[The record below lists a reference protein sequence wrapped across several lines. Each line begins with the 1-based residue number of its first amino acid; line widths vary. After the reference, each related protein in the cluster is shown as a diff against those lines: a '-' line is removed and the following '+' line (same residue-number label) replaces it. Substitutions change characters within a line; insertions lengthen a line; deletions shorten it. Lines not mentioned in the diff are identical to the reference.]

1 MSKYASQSGTL
12 WEEAGSDD
20 GPLLRVRLLVK
31 SPKRETG
38 PQLTNQCTPP
48 ASDERYVTKKMHTA
62 PILHPHRFLLILQ
75 LHAFRGRG
83 DLEIVLSTRF
93 LAEAI
98 SHQYESKLGHLD
110 WLPVFTKDQAYWE
123 LHIGHMKF
131 RMLSEYLP
139 YPTLFFS
146 IPYLRGC
153 PLLLSERLRTR

>member
-1 MSKYASQSGTL
+1 
-12 WEEAGSDD
+12 
-20 GPLLRVRLLVK
+20 
-31 SPKRETG
+31 
-38 PQLTNQCTPP
+38 
-48 ASDERYVTKKMHTA
+48 MHTA

-110 WLPVFTKDQAYWE
+110 WLPVFTKDQAFWE

-131 RMLSEYLP
+131 RMLSEHLP

-153 PLLLSERLRTR
+153 PVLLSERLRTRWVDITCQSKTSLRTKRMHNAFLSSKKAAPLSA